1 MTPNEQMMQFI
12 MMLKNQQNPKSIVL
26 NMIEQNAS
34 QNPVLANLLTLAKN
48 NDSKGITIYNNYY
61 LTDTV
66 KELIKNNKIS
76 INPDEDLLFITEQN
90 RRESMK

>member
-48 NDSKGITIYNNYY
+48 NDSKGIEQVARN
-61 LTDTV
+61 LM
-66 KELIKNNKIS
+66 KEKGMDFDKEFNSFRKTFGL
-76 INPDEDLLFITEQN
+76 
-90 RRESMK
+90 

>member
-34 QNPVLANLLTLAKN
+34 QNPVLANLLTRAKN
-48 NDSKGITIYNNYY
+48 KDAKGVEQVARN
-61 LTDTV
+61 LM
-66 KELIKNNKIS
+66 KEKGMDFDKEFNSFRKTFGL
-76 INPDEDLLFITEQN
+76 
-90 RRESMK
+90 

>member
-12 MMLKNQQNPKSIVL
+12 MMLKNQQNPKSIIL

-48 NDSKGITIYNNYY
+48 NDSKGIEQVARN
-61 LTDTV
+61 LM
-66 KELIKNNKIS
+66 KEKGMDFDKEFNSFRKTFGL
-76 INPDEDLLFITEQN
+76 
-90 RRESMK
+90 